1 MARAGMKSFSLCWSY
16 KDEHEIGTAFLDACV
31 SVHWTVWECPQ
42 APDHDPS
49 ILAKGWRGP
58 WRAFGMCQRGS
69 PNTSQAQSR
78 HKCGPGFMPIWQFA
92 YSHPASKQVPSIEV
106 ARDEP
111 VALIA
116 QEIFQV
122 HLIFECR
129 QYLPGKK
136 KKKKKHIASAAS
148 ISASW
153 WEFRLSLC
161 WLQKSARGPNSEKH
175 VFMCIAKS

>member
-1 MARAGMKSFSLCWSY
+1 MKSFSLCWSY

-136 KKKKKHIASAAS
+136 KKKKS
-148 ISASW
+148 ILHLQL
-153 WEFRLSLC
+153 LSLQADGNFGSRFAGC
-161 WLQKSARGPNSEKH
+161 KSLQGALIQKS
-175 VFMCIAKS
+175 MCLCALLNHRPHR